1 MNIPITQIF
10 SIVMLTLLLQASLS
24 SCSGHDEP
32 NLPEVTPQIV
42 FLFSPG
48 GLGDMSYNDCIL
60 EGVQHFKKENPGVDL
75 FMYSPD
81 KFEESEKI
89 FSDWVERPAS
99 NIPVLFV
106 FASSDYDE
114 LVTHELTDIVLPP
127 NKRVLVFESRKHFG
141 EDVSSFQIC
150 MYGASYLAG
159 VSAAEACGDN
169 EALVVLANASDSPIA
184 LARDGFCDGFG
195 RECKV
200 EYLADDW
207 TGYTSAALA
216 YRKMAE
222 WATSYGFIFPMAGGS
237 NSGIY
242 RYSREFDRCPLLA
255 GIDTDQSALSNYIT
269 GCVIKHIDKLIYKY
283 LSEWLVSKELPV
295 SKVYDLES
303 GYIDWELAPA
313 YESQFKNIVE
323 SHRQE
328 AINKEKGIL

>member
-1 MNIPITQIF
+1 
-10 SIVMLTLLLQASLS
+10 
-24 SCSGHDEP
+24 
-32 NLPEVTPQIV
+32 
-42 FLFSPG
+42 
-48 GLGDMSYNDCIL
+48 
-60 EGVQHFKKENPGVDL
+60 
-75 FMYSPD
+75 MYSPD

-114 LVTHELTDIVLPP
+114 LVTRELTDITLPP
-127 NKRVLVFESRKHFG
+127 NKRVLVFESQEKFCEG
-141 EDVSSFQIC
+141 VSSFQIC

-159 VSAAEACGDN
+159 VTAAEACGDN